1 MNLLQRRLHPHSLTG
16 RLTLASL
23 LLLPLILGLMAVI
36 LERSFDKSLQ
46 ASYQQQ
52 LELQTYVLMGAA
64 EAGGG
69 ELWMPPILQEPRFT
83 QPQSGLFGL
92 ITDPSGKTLWLSPSA
107 LGMELPTLPVIES
120 ATDHHGML
128 DNNWFFFTFKVIWQ
142 TEDGKETPFIFTS
155 YETPDNYLQKLRTY
169 RWNLWAGLGLL
180 AFFLL
185 SAQLLIL
192 RWGLSPLGKIA
203 KDLSDIEKGSADT
216 LKGEYPDE
224 LASVTNNLN
233 LLLDNERRQRQRYH
247 DTLADLAHSLKT
259 PLAVLRNHAHEKD
272 DSELSEPIE
281 RMNQIISHQLSRSSQ
296 QSVHQL
302 LKPVDIHQCLN
313 RIGNALIKVYRDKNP
328 NFSVKGNDIAFK
340 GDERDVM
347 EVLGNV
353 LDNAFKYGNG
363 RVLVSTDSTESSVS
377 ILIEDDGAG
386 ISEDCRED
394 ILSRGTRADSLQPGQ
409 GIGLAVVKDILN
421 AYDGKLT
428 ITESQFGGAAFEIE
442 LPA

>member
-1 MNLLQRRLHPHSLTG
+1 
-16 RLTLASL
+16 
-23 LLLPLILGLMAVI
+23 MAII
-36 LERSFDKSLQ
+36 LERSFNKSLQ

-92 ITDPSGKTLWLSPSA
+92 ITDPEGNTLWLSPSA
-107 LGMELPTLPVIES
+107 LGMDLPALPTADTTEQ
-120 ATDHHGML
+120 HHGVL
-128 DNNWFFFTFKVIWQ
+128 DNNWFFFTFRVIWQ
-142 TEDGKETPFIFTS
+142 TEDGKETPFIFTTFA
-155 YETPDNYLQKLRTY
+155 TPENYLQKLRVY
-169 RWNLWAGLGLL
+169 RFNLWAGLGLL

-185 SAQLLIL
+185 TAQLLIL
-192 RWGLSPLGKIA
+192 RWGLSPLGQIA
-203 KDLSDIEKGSADT
+203 KDLSEIEKGSAET
-216 LKGEYPDE
+216 LKGEYPNE

-272 DSELSEPIE
+272 DAELSEPIE
-281 RMNQIISHQLSRSSQ
+281 RMNQIISHQLSRASQ

-302 LKPVDIHQCLN
+302 LKPVEIHQCLN
-313 RIGNALIKVYRDKNP
+313 RIGKALTKVYRDKSP
-328 NFSVKGNDIAFK
+328 NFAINGSEIAFK

-363 RVLVSTDSTESSVS
+363 TVLVSTYAHASSIS
-377 ILIEDDGAG
+377 ILVEDDGGG
-386 ISEDCRED
+386 ISADCRED
-394 ILSRGTRADSLQPGQ
+394 ILSRGTRADSIQPGQ

-421 AYDGKLT
+421 AYEGTLT
-428 ITESQFGGAAFEIE
+428 ITESQFGGAAFTIE
-442 LPA
+442 LPL

>member
-1 MNLLQRRLHPHSLTG
+1 
-16 RLTLASL
+16 
-23 LLLPLILGLMAVI
+23 MAVI

-92 ITDPSGKTLWLSPSA
+92 ITDISGKTLWLSPSA
-107 LGMELPTLPVIES
+107 LGMELPPLPVMDS
-120 ATDHHGML
+120 NTAQYGTL
-128 DNNWFFFTFKVIWQ
+128 DNNWFFFTFKIIWQ
-142 TEDGKETPFIFTS
+142 TEDGKETPFIFTTF
-155 YETPDNYLQKLRTY
+155 ETPENYLQKLRTY
-169 RWNLWAGLGLL
+169 RWNLWAGLSLL

-192 RWGLSPLGKIA
+192 RWGLSPLGQIA
-203 KDLSDIEKGSADT
+203 RDLRQIEKGNAGT
-216 LKGEYPDE
+216 LKGDYPNE
-224 LASVTNNLN
+224 LAGVTDNLN

-259 PLAVLRNHAHEKD
+259 PLAVLRNYANDKN
-272 DSELSEPIE
+272 DSGLSEPVE
-281 RMNQIISHQLSRSSQ
+281 RMNQIISHQLSRASQ

-302 LKPVDIHQCLN
+302 LKPVNIHECLS
-313 RIGNALIKVYRDKNP
+313 RIGNALAKVYRDKEP
-328 NFSVKGNDIAFK
+328 LFSIQGRDVSIK

-363 RVLVSTDSTESSVS
+363 RILVSTELSVNHVS

-386 ISEDCRED
+386 ISVDCRED

-421 AYDGKLT
+421 AYDGKLS
-428 ITESQFGGAAFEIE
+428 ITESRFGGAAFDIE
-442 LPA
+442 LPV